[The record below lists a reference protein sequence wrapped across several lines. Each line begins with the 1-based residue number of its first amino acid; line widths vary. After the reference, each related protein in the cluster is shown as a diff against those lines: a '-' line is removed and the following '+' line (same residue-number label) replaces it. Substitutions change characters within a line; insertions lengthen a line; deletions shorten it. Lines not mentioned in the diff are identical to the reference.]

1 MGSIGMGLLLY
12 NRMGSRA
19 GYTRVVPK
27 DYLYVT
33 VDFFTV
39 STPHRSQ
46 YNQSAWTELRG
57 LDMGNVTRA
66 LARAR

>member
-1 MGSIGMGLLLY
+1 
-12 NRMGSRA
+12 
-19 GYTRVVPK
+19 VVPK
-27 DYLYVT
+27 DNLYAT

-39 STPHRSQ
+39 STLTDRN
-46 YNQSAWTELRG
+46 NQSASTELRG